1 MTSWSCTAAEWSR
14 PGPFRTSLTRRAS
27 PIRSSCWRRSRSACP
42 SAVPTTSDEHQPEK
56 ENSMLNFD
64 EAKFLQNQRGAVA
77 CAEELHGVI
86 QDLLARGSD
95 NLLFVASGGAGI
107 LMWPAAALMAA
118 RSSFPTRVE
127 HAAELVTAGSGW
139 LSERSIVVMPS
150 RSGDTPETVEAL
162 QYCHNAGATVITL
175 TGTAASPLGAQADHN
190 FTNPVLDDNSSESYY
205 IQSIF
210 AALSV
215 MSARGE
221 IGNYDELLAAAHQL
235 PEAFLRAKEGFEP
248 RAREVA
254 ERIAEAP
261 YHMILGAG
269 GGWAEA
275 MYYGMCILEEM
286 QWLLTRPV
294 NASDFFHG
302 PLELIEPGVNCLL
315 LKDEGEL
322 RPLMER
328 VDAFVHAHTD
338 RVMTIDT
345 AEMEGLDLP
354 DELRA
359 LMGPALL
366 ATVL

>member
-1 MTSWSCTAAEWSR
+1 
-14 PGPFRTSLTRRAS
+14 
-27 PIRSSCWRRSRSACP
+27 
-42 SAVPTTSDEHQPEK
+42 
-56 ENSMLNFD
+56 MLNFD
-64 EAKFLQNQRGAVA
+64 EAKFLENQRGAVV
-77 CAEELHGVI
+77 CAEELHGLI
-86 QDLLARGSD
+86 EDLVKRGSD

-107 LMWPAAALMAA
+107 LMWPAAELMAK

-127 HAAELVTAGSGW
+127 HAAELVVAGSGW

-162 QYCHNAGATVITL
+162 QHCRNAGATVITL
-175 TGTAASPLGAQADHN
+175 TGTPDSPLAAQADHN
-190 FTNPVLDDNSSESYY
+190 FTNPVGDDNSSESYY

-210 AALSV
+210 IALSV

-221 IGNYDELLAAAHQL
+221 IGNFSELLVAARRL
-235 PEAFLRAKEGFEP
+235 PEALLQAKEGFEP
-248 RAREVA
+248 RAPEVA
-254 ERIAEAP
+254 TRIAEAP
-261 YHMILGAG
+261 FHMILGAG

-286 QWLLTRPV
+286 QWILTRPV

-302 PLELIEPGVNCLL
+302 PLELLEPGVNCLL
-315 LKDEGEL
+315 LKDEGDL
-322 RPLMER
+322 RPLMDR
-328 VDAFVHAHTD
+328 VDTFVHGHTD

-345 AEMEGLDLP
+345 ADMGLLALP

-366 ATVL
+366 ATVLERVSAHLEVMRDHPLTTRRYYRAMNY

>member
-1 MTSWSCTAAEWSR
+1 
-14 PGPFRTSLTRRAS
+14 
-27 PIRSSCWRRSRSACP
+27 
-42 SAVPTTSDEHQPEK
+42 
-56 ENSMLNFD
+56 MLNFD
-64 EAKFLQNQRGAVA
+64 EAKFLENQRGAVA

-86 QDLLARGSD
+86 EDLLTRGCE

-107 LMWPAAALMAA
+107 LMWPAAALMAT
-118 RSSFPTRVE
+118 RSSFPTRVV
-127 HAAELVTAGSGW
+127 HASELVVAGSAW
-139 LSERSIVVMPS
+139 LSERAIVVMPS

-162 QYCHNAGATVITL
+162 QYCRNAGATVITL
-175 TGTAASPLGAQADHN
+175 TGTPDSPLGAQADHD
-190 FTNPVLDDNSSESYY
+190 FTNPVADDNSSESYY

-210 AALSV
+210 MALSV

-221 IGNYDELLAAAHQL
+221 VGNHDELLAGAHRL
-235 PEAFLRAKEGFEP
+235 PEALLKAKEWFEP
-248 RAREVA
+248 RAQEVA
-254 ERIAEAP
+254 TRIAEAP
-261 YHMILGAG
+261 FHMILGAG

-328 VDAFVHAHTD
+328 VEAFVHAHTD

-345 AEMEGLDLP
+345 ADIQSLDLS

-366 ATVL
+366 ATLLERVSAHLEVLRAHPLTTRRYYRAMSY

>member
-1 MTSWSCTAAEWSR
+1 
-14 PGPFRTSLTRRAS
+14 
-27 PIRSSCWRRSRSACP
+27 
-42 SAVPTTSDEHQPEK
+42 
-56 ENSMLNFD
+56 MLNFD
-64 EAKFLQNQRGAVA
+64 EAKFLENQRGAVV
-77 CAEELHGVI
+77 CAEELHGLI
-86 QDLLARGSD
+86 EDLVKRGSD

-107 LMWPAAALMAA
+107 LMWPAAALMTT

-127 HAAELVTAGSGW
+127 HAAELVAAGSGW

-162 QYCHNAGATVITL
+162 QYCRNAGATVITL
-175 TGTAASPLGAQADHN
+175 TGTPDSPLGAQADHN
-190 FTNPVLDDNSSESYY
+190 FTNPVADDNSSESYY

-210 AALSV
+210 VALSV

-221 IGNYDELLAAAHQL
+221 IGNYDELLAAARRL
-235 PEAFLRAKEGFEP
+235 PEELLKAKQGFEP
-248 RAREVA
+248 RAGEVA
-254 ERIAEAP
+254 TRIAEAP
-261 YHMILGAG
+261 FHMILGAG

-286 QWLLTRPV
+286 QWILTRPV

-302 PLELIEPGVNCLL
+302 PLELLEPGVNCLL

-322 RPLMER
+322 RPLMDR
-328 VDAFVHAHTD
+328 VDAFVHSHTD

-345 AEMEGLDLP
+345 AEMGPLDLP

-366 ATVL
+366 ATVLERVSAHLEVMRDHPLTTRRYYRAMSY

>member
-1 MTSWSCTAAEWSR
+1 
-14 PGPFRTSLTRRAS
+14 
-27 PIRSSCWRRSRSACP
+27 
-42 SAVPTTSDEHQPEK
+42 
-56 ENSMLNFD
+56 MLNFD
-64 EAKFLQNQRGAVA
+64 EAKFLENQRGAVA
-77 CAEELHGVI
+77 CAEELHGLI
-86 QDLLARGSD
+86 GDLLQRGSD

-107 LMWPAAALMAA
+107 LMWPAAELMAR

-127 HAAELVTAGSGW
+127 HAAELVAAGSGW

-162 QYCHNAGATVITL
+162 QYCRNAGATVITL
-175 TGTAASPLGAQADHN
+175 TGTPDSPLAAQADHN
-190 FTNPVLDDNSSESYY
+190 FTNPVGDDNSSESYY

-210 AALSV
+210 IALSV

-221 IGNYDELLAAAHQL
+221 IDNYDELLAAARRL
-235 PEAFLRAKEGFEP
+235 PEALLKAKQGFEP
-248 RAREVA
+248 RAHDIA
-254 ERIAEAP
+254 SRIAEAP

-286 QWLLTRPV
+286 QWILTRPV

-302 PLELIEPGVNCLL
+302 PLELLEPGVNCLL

-328 VDAFVHAHTD
+328 VDAFVHGHTA
-338 RVMTIDT
+338 RIKTIDT
-345 AEMEGLDLP
+345 AEMAGLDLP
-354 DELRA
+354 DQLRG

-366 ATVL
+366 ATVLERVSAHLEVMRDHPLTTRRYYRAMSY